1 MAASDC
7 IFCGSPYQ
15 QHVLSLGIQPL
26 ANEYLRADQLDVHE
40 PTYPLDLY
48 LCEDC
53 LLTHIA
59 ETVDPE
65 SLIRRS
71 VNFSSYSSTCLQQA
85 ESYCDAVMK
94 RFGIDR
100 TCFVLEIASND
111 GYLLRNF
118 VQRNI
123 RCVGVEAA
131 ANVAADALAL
141 GVDTRVGIW
150 GCEMADEFV
159 EEGCLADLVIANNVL
174 AHTPRTNDFLEA
186 VTRVLKPDGV
196 LTLEFT
202 HLYQLV
208 KHHEFDMIHHEHFAY
223 FALFVIKK
231 ILMRHHLVLFD
242 AEELPTHGRSLRV
255 YACHTSDVSKPI
267 GPRVGEIIAMEEA
280 AGMMRLDY
288 YHDFAK
294 AVKKSKADIRR
305 FFQRAQ
311 SEGKRVAGYGAP
323 SKGNILLNYCGI
335 GLDCIPYTVDRSPHK
350 QGRFLPGS
358 RIPVRAPAALLED
371 KPDYVFI
378 LPWNLKDEIMEQ
390 MSAVRGWGGQFVVPI
405 PHVEILA

>member
-7 IFCGSPYQ
+7 FFCGSDYQ
-15 QHVLSLGIQPL
+15 QHVLSLGHQPL
-26 ANEYLRADQLDVHE
+26 ANEYLRADQLDQSE
-40 PTYPLDLY
+40 PVYPLDLH

-53 LLTHIA
+53 FLTHIA

-65 SLIRRS
+65 SLFRRS
-71 VNFSSYSSTCLQQA
+71 VYFSSYATTCLHQA
-85 ESYCDAVMK
+85 ETYCATVAE
-94 RFGIDR
+94 RFGLDR

-118 VQRNI
+118 VKRNI

-131 ANVAADALAL
+131 ANVAAEAVKH

-150 GCEMADEFV
+150 GCELADEFV
-159 EEGCLADLVIANNVL
+159 EEGSLADLVIANNVL
-174 AHTPRTNDFLEA
+174 AHTPRINDFLQG
-186 VTRVLKPDGV
+186 VSRVLKPDGV
-196 LTLEFT
+196 FTLEFT

-208 KHHEFDMIHHEHFAY
+208 TQHEFDMIHHEHFSY

-231 ILMRHHLVLFD
+231 ILMRHHFVVFD
-242 AEELPTHGRSLRV
+242 VETLPTHGGSLRV
-255 YACHTSDVSKPI
+255 YACHAKDTSKPI
-267 GPRVGEIIAMEEA
+267 DPRVGEIIAMEEA

-288 YHDFAK
+288 YQNFAK
-294 AVKKSKADIRR
+294 AVRKSKADIRR
-305 FFQRAQ
+305 FFHRAQ
-311 SEGKRVAGYGAP
+311 TEGKRVAGYGAP
-323 SKGNILLNYCGI
+323 SKGNVLLNYCGI
-335 GLDCIPYTVDRSPHK
+335 GLDCMPYTVDKSPHK

-358 RIPVRAPAALLED
+358 RIPVRAPEAILED

-390 MSAVRGWGGQFVVPI
+390 MDPIRAWGGRFVVPI
-405 PHVEILA
+405 PDVEILA